1 MKRFLLYVA
10 LMLGSLLA
18 QAQPAV
24 DFHDVT
30 AAITD
35 SVRIVPKFS
44 LGDSRSYRAT
54 VKTVMARSDS
64 SSVDYHMKVESV
76 DSDHYGMFL
85 ILDNF
90 VYDQS
95 YYPDS
100 EQLVEFFGN
109 EGFHF
114 YLNRH
119 SLKVD
124 SIDCSNLVKPLKQYL
139 IKLSAEL
146 ESHLDLPFEDTLS
159 QIENDRNNGLYRM
172 ASDLLSAII
181 KTWADQYGR
190 TYAMGG
196 SRWIETDEELENIEV
211 EDIDADIQDEE
222 LAEVEN
228 EEVPDLSSKKVHQAF
243 AHINEDGTFF
253 YQEKVSWESF
263 LFDNWFELQEAS
275 FDANGWPIEIKST
288 TTMGDT
294 SISIHWQ
301 LIEEN
306 D

>member
-1 MKRFLLYVA
+1 MKRFLFYVA
-10 LMLGSLLA
+10 IMFCSLIA

-24 DFHDVT
+24 EFHDVT

-35 SVRIVPKFS
+35 SVRIVPNFS
-44 LGDSRSYRAT
+44 LGETRSYRAT

-85 ILDNF
+85 IVDNF

-100 EQLVEFFGN
+100 EQLVEFFGT

-114 YLNRH
+114 FFNRH

-124 SIDCSNLVKPLKQYL
+124 SIDYSNLVKPLKEFL
-139 IKLSAEL
+139 IKASSGINQA
-146 ESHLDLPFEDTLS
+146 LDEDTTQLFIDNELDS
-159 QIENDRNNGLYRM
+159 SINEM
-172 ASDLLSAII
+172 ASKLLEDII

-196 SRWIETDEELENIEV
+196 SRWIETDEDLEITEV
-211 EDIDADIQDEE
+211 EDIDADIQVEE
-222 LAEVEN
+222 TII
-228 EEVPDLSSKKVHQAF
+228 EEESEEMTDFSVQKVHQAF

-263 LFDNWFELQEAS
+263 LFDNWFEHQEAS

-294 SISIHWQ
+294 SVSIHWQ

>member
-1 MKRFLLYVA
+1 MKRILLYVA
-10 LMLGSLLA
+10 IMFCSLIA

-24 DFHDVT
+24 EFHDVT

-35 SVRIVPKFS
+35 SVRIVPNFS
-44 LGDSRSYRAT
+44 LGDTRSYRAT

-85 ILDNF
+85 TLDNF

-114 YLNRH
+114 YFNRL

-190 TYAMGG
+190 TYAMGC
-196 SRWIETDEELENIEV
+196 SRWIETDEDLEITEV
-211 EDIDADIQDEE
+211 EDIDTDIQDEY
-222 LAEVEN
+222 LVEGEG
-228 EEVPDLSSKKVHQAF
+228 EEMLDLSSKEIHQAF

-253 YQEKVSWESF
+253 YKEKISWESF
-263 LFDNWFELQEAS
+263 VLDNWFEHHEAS
-275 FDANGWPIEIKST
+275 FDANGWPIEITST
-288 TTMGDT
+288 ITMGDT

>member
-1 MKRFLLYVA
+1 MKRFILYVA
-10 LMLGSLLA
+10 IMFGSLIA

-24 DFHDVT
+24 EFHDAT

-35 SVRIVPKFS
+35 SVRIVPNFS
-44 LGDSRSYRAT
+44 LGDCRSYRAT

-64 SSVDYHMKVESV
+64 SSVDYHMRVESV
-76 DSDHYGMFL
+76 DRDYYSMFL
-85 ILDNF
+85 TLDNF

-114 YLNRH
+114 YFNRL

-190 TYAMGG
+190 TYAMGC
-196 SRWIETDEELENIEV
+196 SRWIETDEDLEITEV
-211 EDIDADIQDEE
+211 EDIDTDIQDEY
-222 LAEVEN
+222 LVEGEG
-228 EEVPDLSSKKVHQAF
+228 EEMLDLSSKEIHQAF

-253 YQEKVSWESF
+253 YKEKISWESF
-263 LFDNWFELQEAS
+263 VLDNWFEHHEAS
-275 FDANGWPIEIKST
+275 FDANGWPIEITST
-288 TTMGDT
+288 ITMGDT
-294 SISIHWQ
+294 SISVHWQ
-301 LIEEN
+301 LIQ
-306 D
+306 

>member
-1 MKRFLLYVA
+1 MKRFILYVA
-10 LMLGSLLA
+10 IMFGSLIA

-24 DFHDVT
+24 EFHDVT

-35 SVRIVPKFS
+35 SVRIVPNFS
-44 LGDSRSYRAT
+44 LGDTRSYRAT

-100 EQLVEFFGN
+100 EQLVAFFGS

-114 YLNRH
+114 FFNRH

-124 SIDCSNLVKPLKQYL
+124 SIDYSNLVKPLKEFL
-139 IKLSAEL
+139 IKVSSGINQALDEDTTQLFIDNEL
-146 ESHLDLPFEDTLS
+146 DRSINEMASKLFED
-159 QIENDRNNGLYRM
+159 
-172 ASDLLSAII
+172 II

-196 SRWIETDEELENIEV
+196 SRWIETDEDLEITEV
-211 EDIDADIQDEE
+211 EDIDADIQVEETIIEEEGDEMTDFS
-222 LAEVEN
+222 VQ
-228 EEVPDLSSKKVHQAF
+228 KVHQAL

-263 LFDNWFELQEAS
+263 LLDNWFEHQEAS
-275 FDANGWPIEIKST
+275 FDANGWPIEITST
-288 TTMGDT
+288 ITMGDT
-294 SISIHWQ
+294 SISVHWQ
-301 LIEEN
+301 LIQ
-306 D
+306 